1 MTKVFFLILLT
12 LTSNSLCSRNSLQFL
27 TEGSKQTKGMTETLK
42 AFVERLGIFHDIQVP
57 EGCTITDD
65 ESEGVLFIPLTFGLI
80 VSGLVTNW
88 DFESAEKDFKSYFN
102 PTYELYSV
110 LYPKC
115 ESIAPIVSERVH
127 KVVQYMYSLEY
138 IAKASSRVIAESGRF
153 WKMFFEVMDVC
164 KIKSSLKEHQ
174 LCGKRFGELV
184 RDLFLWDYK
193 Q

>member
-65 ESEGVLFIPLTFGLI
+65 QSQRVLFLPLIFGLI
-80 VSGLVTNW
+80 VSGLVINW
-88 DFESAEKDFKSYFN
+88 DFRNVEKDFEYLFN
-102 PTYELYSV
+102 TTYELYTE

-115 ESIAPIVSERVH
+115 EGIAPLVSERVH
-127 KVVQYMYSLEY
+127 KVVQYMYLEY
-138 IAKASSRVIAESGRF
+138 IAKASSRAIAESGRF
-153 WKMFFEVMDVC
+153 WKMFFEMMDVC
-164 KIKSSLKEHQ
+164 KLESSLEERQ
-174 LCGKRFGELV
+174 LCGQRSGEYV